1 MSLLSKIFSFF
12 PIKSSLGS
20 CGRNAKIQWPAYIAE
35 PKSLH
40 LEENVLIRRNV
51 CISNSPNENIY
62 IKKYSAI
69 AFNCTIVTTSHRST
83 VGIPQIILG
92 PSHIND
98 KSFDLTIGE
107 DVWIG
112 INVTIMPGANIGRGA
127 IVAACSLVTKPVPPY
142 ALVAGSPA
150 RIIGVKFSI
159 DQIIEHEK
167 ALYPSEERMSREELE
182 QLFAQYYEG
191 KKVFGVQTEL
201 TAKDKE
207 ALKRAKKQ
215 RGYIETK
222 GINPIID

>member
-1 MSLLSKIFSFF
+1 MSLLSKINSFF
-12 PIKSSLGS
+12 PRKSSLGS

-40 LEENVLIRRNV
+40 LEDNVLVRRNV
-51 CISNSPNENIY
+51 CISNSPRENIY
-62 IKKYSAI
+62 IKKYTAI
-69 AFNCTIVTTSHRST
+69 AFNCTMVTTSHRST

-98 KSFDLTIGE
+98 KSSDLTIGE

-127 IVAACSLVTKPVPPY
+127 IVAACSTVTKPIPPY

-150 RIIGVKFSI
+150 KIIGVKFTI

-167 ALYPSEERMSREELE
+167 ALYPKDERFSRKYLEEL
-182 QLFAQYYEG
+182 FAKYYEG
-191 KKVFGVQTEL
+191 KRVYGVQTEL
-201 TAKDKE
+201 MEEDKE
-207 ALKRAKKQ
+207 RLAWAKKN
-215 RGYIETK
+215 RNYIE
-222 GINPIID
+222 PLIDE